1 MTNVSSSLCAWLG
14 AGGCH
19 FSSGAAGILLS
30 AGNSSFNLEM
40 VQYASC
46 YEKTTQS
53 ACSDASGICTWSSSP
68 SGTAASRFRLEV
80 LAAH

>member
-1 MTNVSSSLCAWLG
+1 MTNASSSLCAWLG

-19 FSSGAAGILLS
+19 FSSGAAAVLLS

-40 VQYASC
+40 VQYAAC

-68 SGTAASRFRLEV
+68 AGTAAPLPF
-80 LAAH
+80 